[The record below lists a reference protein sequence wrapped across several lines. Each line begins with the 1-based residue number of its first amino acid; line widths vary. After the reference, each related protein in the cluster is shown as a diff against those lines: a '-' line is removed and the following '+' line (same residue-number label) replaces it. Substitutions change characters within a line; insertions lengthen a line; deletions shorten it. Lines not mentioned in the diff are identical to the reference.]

1 MDGRLGDTGV
11 EHGALI
17 AAFADAVVGDDDA
30 RLAKAR
36 SGVFNA
42 LGADAL
48 VDAAAVA
55 GFYNAIVRVASDT
68 GIPLD
73 EEDAESERA
82 FIESLGIDRL
92 EHRD

>member
-17 AAFADAVVGDDDA
+17 AGFADAVVGGDDA

-36 SGVFNA
+36 AGILDA

-55 GFYNAIVRVASDT
+55 GLYNAIVRVASDT
-68 GIPLD
+68 GIALD
-73 EEDAESERA
+73 EDDAESERG